1 MAVTKPESV
10 SCQTC
15 ASLGFSLFGNCND
28 LELSHLTEHKV
39 CNRYPKGQVLVFEG
53 NRPMGLYCVKGG
65 TFKVYKTSLEG
76 KEQILRFVRSGEF
89 IGYRSLIA
97 DEAYGASVEAIE
109 DSQVCFIPRDY
120 FLEMLKRNPALSQSL
135 MQTLCHEL
143 GILQERLMNMAQK
156 SVRERLA
163 ETLLLMQET
172 AARNRTEGEKTL
184 EPEVCIQLPRED
196 IANLTGSSTETI
208 IRLLSEFKDDG
219 WVELRGKQI
228 RILNRAALTKQARL
242 VPVGRG

>member
-1 MAVTKPESV
+1 MMSHSKAESV

-15 ASLGFSLFGNCND
+15 ASLGFSLFSNCSEP
-28 LELSHLTEHKV
+28 ELGHLTEHKV

-65 TFKVYKTSLEG
+65 TFKVYKTSLDG

-97 DEAYGASVEAIE
+97 DEPYGASVEAIE
-109 DSQVCFIPRDY
+109 DSQVCFIPREY
-120 FLEMLKRNPALSQSL
+120 FLEMLKRNSSLSQAM

-172 AARNRTEGEKTL
+172 AARNRTDVEKPV
-184 EPEVCIQLPRED
+184 EAEVCIQLPRED

-219 WVELRGKQI
+219 WVELKGKQI
-228 RILNRAALTKQARL
+228 KILNRAALAKQARL
-242 VPVGRG
+242 SPVAR

>member
-1 MAVTKPESV
+1 MASPKLEAVACSA
-10 SCQTC
+10 C
-15 ASLGFSLFGNCND
+15 ASLTYSLFHHCGEQ
-28 LELSHLTEHKV
+28 ELTHLSDHKV
-39 CNRYPKGQVLVFEG
+39 CNRYAKGQVLVFEG

-65 TFKVYKTSLEG
+65 TFKVYKTSLDG
-76 KEQILRFVRSGEF
+76 KEQILRFVRTGEF

-97 DEAYGASVEAIE
+97 DEAYAASVEAIE

-120 FLEMLKRNPALSQSL
+120 FIDLLQRNTALSKAL

-143 GILQERLMNMAQK
+143 GIAHERLMNMAQK

-172 AARNRTEGEKTL
+172 AARNRTAAEKVT
-184 EPEVCIQLPRED
+184 EPDVCIQLPRED

-208 IRLLSEFKDDG
+208 IRLLSEFKEDG
-219 WVELRGKQI
+219 WVELKGKQI
-228 RILNRAALTKQARL
+228 RILNRPALTKQARMTA
-242 VPVGRG
+242 